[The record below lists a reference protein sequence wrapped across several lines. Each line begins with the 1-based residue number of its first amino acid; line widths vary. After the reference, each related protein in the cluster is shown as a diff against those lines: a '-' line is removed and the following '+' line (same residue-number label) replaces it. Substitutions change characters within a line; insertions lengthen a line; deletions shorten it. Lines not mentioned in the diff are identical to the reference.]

1 MTKTVRV
8 PEDLHEELAARK
20 RPDETMADV
29 IARCLRRPHP
39 RETREMLT
47 GDQAAAVENAL
58 DGMYDESDRLE
69 RARAA
74 FEGGGEGDGEGD
86 RA

>member
-1 MTKTVRV
+1 VTKTVRV

-29 IARCLRRPHP
+29 IARSLHRPHP

-47 GDQAAAVENAL
+47 SEAASAVESAL
-58 DGMYDESDRLE
+58 DGMYGESDRLD

-74 FEGGGEGDGEGD
+74 FEDAENGSG
-86 RA
+86 